1 MPDNVIDKIR
11 TNNLKLEDSALT
23 PKTTSFRHMKL
34 HVKLQIVMYVNGR
47 PSLHI
52 NLRNVLIYCTKQL
65 NHHLY
70 IPFIVMYKQLN
81 MVPIYNIVFMAGA
94 HGVAGWVWVWGGG
107 SWVWI
112 GGCSMLWCLGGFGA
126 VVFGNT
132 A

>member
-1 MPDNVIDKIR
+1 
-11 TNNLKLEDSALT
+11 
-23 PKTTSFRHMKL
+23 MKL

-52 NLRNVLIYCTKQL
+52 NLRNVFISCTKQL

-81 MVPIYNIVFMAGA
+81 LVNIYNIIFMSGA
-94 HGVAGWVWVWGGG
+94 YGVAGGCGVGAAGCQ
-107 SWVWI
+107 WI
-112 GGCSMLWCLGGFGA
+112 GGCSMLCRLGGFGA

-132 A
+132 AELVARGFP